1 MKGIELIELLENVD
15 PAYIEAA
22 AAEPKVK
29 KFAWLKKYGAI
40 AACIALVLSA
50 GLGTYA
56 YAAEAKEYKAAIRFF
71 NEYDLSVEGLTRGEI
86 KNVYRDITSASFSY
100 EKTAEVIANSLH
112 SEQILG
118 FEILQEAPTPGDLE
132 YLWNYRND
140 NGGFI
145 RPAKDGVHYE
155 YRSEYTEG
163 DEIFLRQSYLEK
175 YDGETLLWS
184 AAVSEF
190 AIRGYSEVSDGV
202 LVYGTSGWQNTC
214 AWLAKLDENGALVWK
229 KTVDH
234 GFEDEYIAEVLEN
247 ADGSY
252 AVISRGDY
260 KYFCL
265 SQCSA
270 EGRETHCK
278 KTEVGNYG
286 IWNAARFGDGYI
298 VQLGSYMTSEYAALV
313 KVDREGNITGSFSY
327 GSEDSDYYIADM
339 IEFNGDIYLSTYAVP
354 AQNGENAGSRGE
366 IAPVLQKLFANDSRE
381 ISGEELTPLVRE
393 NYTAVLLVCDPLA
406 GTPREFY
413 SVEGSLGGTLSLNSF
428 GRLLWDVES
437 IATTFYSPTTN
448 AFTIGGTCQVFR
460 YTFDDS
466 GTLVSQ
472 EKTDEFTNFL
482 R

>member
-1 MKGIELIELLENVD
+1 
-15 PAYIEAA
+15 
-22 AAEPKVK
+22 
-29 KFAWLKKYGAI
+29 
-40 AACIALVLSA
+40 
-50 GLGTYA
+50 
-56 YAAEAKEYKAAIRFF
+56 
-71 NEYDLSVEGLTRGEI
+71 
-86 KNVYRDITSASFSY
+86 
-100 EKTAEVIANSLH
+100 
-112 SEQILG
+112 
-118 FEILQEAPTPGDLE
+118 
-132 YLWNYRND
+132 
-140 NGGFI
+140 
-145 RPAKDGVHYE
+145 
-155 YRSEYTEG
+155 
-163 DEIFLRQSYLEK
+163 
-175 YDGETLLWS
+175 
-184 AAVSEF
+184 
-190 AIRGYSEVSDGV
+190 
-202 LVYGTSGWQNTC
+202 
-214 AWLAKLDENGALVWK
+214 
-229 KTVDH
+229 
-234 GFEDEYIAEVLEN
+234 
-247 ADGSY
+247 
-252 AVISRGDY
+252 VISRGDY

-298 VQLGSYMTSEYAALV
+298 VQLGSYMAGEYAALV

-354 AQNGENAGSRGE
+354 AQDGEHAGSRGE
-366 IAPVLQKLFANDSRE
+366 IAAVLQELFANDSRE
-381 ISGEELTPLVRE
+381 ISGEELTQLVRE
-393 NYTAVLLVCDPLA
+393 NYTAVLLVCDPLV

-413 SVEGSLGGTLSLNSF
+413 SVEGSLGGALSLNSF